1 MEMESAAGVE
11 LLLDV
16 GLARRITGSAE
27 VEISVGDERWSR
39 RQVLLLRHSPSP
51 AEIDRALASA
61 AKSHNDGVY
70 FVVGTAGSTLTDAA
84 GRDPRVAYAAV
95 DQGIVSFLGTIYR
108 AGDRNSDTIARPARV
123 SWTRLAVLRLFAL
136 RPQDPLTQSAIA
148 NRIGVSHVAVGK
160 QLPAL
165 DGLIE
170 RAPGGWLA
178 LDRAACWDRFMA
190 DYSGPRGLASY
201 FAATGEPAE
210 QLVRAERVVRARIE
224 EQLIISGDF
233 AADFYAPWRRPARIV
248 GYVSTQPP
256 LDQHG
261 FAVVRAAD
269 ATVELRIPRDPTIQ
283 AMSRT
288 WVPSS
293 GSERRR
299 YSDPL
304 IAAWDL
310 SRSPGGDVESAVA
323 ELRDRAVR
331 ETLWS

>member
-1 MEMESAAGVE
+1 MAVESAAGVE

-51 AEIDRALASA
+51 AELDRALASA
-61 AKSHNDGVY
+61 AKSDYDGVY
-70 FVVGTAGSTLTDAA
+70 FVVSTAGSTLSDAA
-84 GRDPRVAYAAV
+84 ERDPRVAYAAV
-95 DQGIVSFLGTIYR
+95 DVGVVCFLGTTYR
-108 AGDRNSDTIARPARV
+108 TGDRDPDTVARPSRV

-136 RPQDPLTQSAIA
+136 RPQEPLTQSAIA

-170 RAPGGWLA
+170 RAPGGWRA
-178 LDRAACWDRFMA
+178 PDRAACWDRFMA
-190 DYSGPRGLASY
+190 DYSGPRGLTSY

-210 QLVRAERVVRARIE
+210 QLVRVEQAVHARLE
-224 EQLIISGDF
+224 EQLIVSGDF

-248 GYVSTQPP
+248 GYVSTQP
-256 LDQHG
+256 LLEQHG
-261 FAVVRAAD
+261 FAVVRASD
-269 ATVELRIPRDPTIQ
+269 AAVELRIARDPTIQ
-283 AMSRT
+283 AMSLTR
-288 WVPSS
+288 VPNK
-293 GSERRR
+293 GREERR

-310 SRSPGGDVESAVA
+310 SRGPGGDVESAVA
-323 ELRDRAVR
+323 ELRDRVLR

>member
-1 MEMESAAGVE
+1 MVVESAAGVE

-16 GLARRITGSAE
+16 GLARRITGRAE
-27 VEISVGDERWSR
+27 VEISVGDQRWSR
-39 RQVLLLRHSPSP
+39 RKVLLLRHSPSP
-51 AEIDRALASA
+51 AELDRALASA
-61 AKSHNDGVY
+61 TKSHYDGVY

-84 GRDPRVAYAAV
+84 ERDPRVAYAAV
-95 DQGIVSFLGTIYR
+95 DQGVVSFLGAIYR
-108 AGDRNSDTIARPARV
+108 ASDRDPDTVARPARV
-123 SWTRLAVLRLFAL
+123 SWTRLAVLRLLAL
-136 RPQDPLTQSAIA
+136 RPQEPLTQSAIA

-170 RAPGGWLA
+170 RAPGGWQTP
-178 LDRAACWDRFMA
+178 DRAACWDRFMA
-190 DYSGPRGLASY
+190 DYPGPLGLASY
-201 FAATGEPAE
+201 FGATGEPAE
-210 QLVRAERVVRARIE
+210 QVVRVEQVVRGQLE
-224 EQLIISGDF
+224 EQLIVSGDF

-248 GYVSTQPP
+248 GYVSAQPP
-256 LDQHG
+256 LELHG

-293 GSERRR
+293 GGEGRR

-310 SRSPGGDVESAVA
+310 SRSPGGDVGSAVA
-323 ELRDRAVR
+323 QLRDRVMR

>member
-1 MEMESAAGVE
+1 MVVETATGVE

-27 VEISVGDERWSR
+27 VEISAGDGKWSR

-51 AEIDRALASA
+51 TELDRALASA
-61 AKSHNDGVY
+61 AKSQYDGVY
-70 FVVGTAGSTLTDAA
+70 FVVGVAGSTLTDAA
-84 GRDPRVAYAAV
+84 ERDLRVAYAAV

-108 AGDRNSDTIARPARV
+108 VADRETATFARPARV

-136 RPQDPLTQSAIA
+136 RPQEPLTQSAIA
-148 NRIGVSHVAVGK
+148 SRIGVSHVAVGK
-160 QLPAL
+160 QLRVF

-170 RAPGGWLA
+170 RASGGWVTR
-178 LDRAACWDRFMA
+178 DRAGCWDRFMA
-190 DYSGPRGLASY
+190 DYPGPLGLASY
-201 FAATGEPAE
+201 FAATGERAE
-210 QLVRAERVVRARIE
+210 QLGRVEQVVRAQIE
-224 EQLIISGDF
+224 EQLIVSGDF

-269 ATVELRIPRDPTIQ
+269 ATVELRIPRDPTVQ
-283 AMSRT
+283 AMARA
-288 WVPSS
+288 WVPGS
-293 GSERRR
+293 GREARR

-323 ELRDRAVR
+323 ELRDRVMR

>member
-1 MEMESAAGVE
+1 MAVESAAGVE

-51 AEIDRALASA
+51 AELDRALASA
-61 AKSHNDGVY
+61 AKSEYDGVY
-70 FVVGTAGSTLTDAA
+70 FVVGTAGSTLSDAA
-84 GRDPRVAYAAV
+84 ERDPRVAYAAV
-95 DQGIVSFLGTIYR
+95 DHGVVSFLGTIYR
-108 AGDRNSDTIARPARV
+108 ASDRDPDTLARAARV

-136 RPQDPLTQSAIA
+136 RPQGPLTQSAIA
-148 NRIGVSHVAVGK
+148 SRIGVSHVAVGK
-160 QLPAL
+160 QLPSL

-178 LDRAACWDRFMA
+178 PDRAACWDRFMA
-190 DYSGPRGLASY
+190 DYPGPRGLASY

-210 QLVRAERVVRARIE
+210 QLVRVEQVVRSRLA
-224 EQLIISGDF
+224 EQLIVSGDF

-248 GYVSTQPP
+248 GYISTQP
-256 LDQHG
+256 LLERHG
-261 FAVVRAAD
+261 FAVVRAGD

-283 AMSRT
+283 AMSGI
-288 WVPSS
+288 WAPSS
-293 GSERRR
+293 GGQARR

-310 SRSPGGDVESAVA
+310 SRSPGGDVGQAVA
-323 ELRDRAVR
+323 ELRDRVMR

>member
-1 MEMESAAGVE
+1 MVVESAVGVE

-27 VEISVGDERWSR
+27 IEISVGGKRWSR

-51 AEIDRALASA
+51 AELERAVASA
-61 AKSHNDGVY
+61 TKSHYDGVY

-84 GRDPRVAYAAV
+84 ERDPRVAYAAV
-95 DQGIVSFLGTIYR
+95 DQGVVSFLGTIYR
-108 AGDRNSDTIARPARV
+108 ASDRDPDTVARPARV

-136 RPQDPLTQSAIA
+136 RAQEPLTQSAIA
-148 NRIGVSHVAVGK
+148 NLIGVSHVAVGK

-165 DGLIE
+165 DGVIE
-170 RAPGGWLA
+170 RAPSGWLTS
-178 LDRAACWDRFMA
+178 DRTACWDRFMA
-190 DYSGPRGLASY
+190 DYPGPLGLASY
-201 FAATGEPAE
+201 FGAIGEPAE
-210 QLVRAERVVRARIE
+210 QLARVEQVVRVQSE
-224 EQLIISGDF
+224 EQLIVSGDF

-256 LDQHG
+256 LEQHG
-261 FAVVRAAD
+261 FAVVRATD
-269 ATVELRIPRDPTIQ
+269 ATVELRTPRDPTIQ
-283 AMSRT
+283 AMSRS

-293 GSERRR
+293 GGERRR

-310 SRSPGGDVESAVA
+310 SRSPGGDAGSAL
-323 ELRDRAVR
+323 EQLRDRVMR
-331 ETLWS
+331 ETSWS